1 MASSSADST
10 IKILSFSYKISAAE
24 IKRAHSSNLLA
35 IYVLENGF
43 IVTAENAEKKKKGSK
58 KSNKGAKKSFHIW

>member
-10 IKILSFSYKISAAE
+10 IKILSFSYKISAE

-58 KSNKGAKKSFHIW
+58 KCNKGAKKSFHIW